1 MTAPAKLA
9 LQIQDFWCKVRT
21 SLTRSVIM
29 KSLKNL
35 LILLLLS
42 LPVQSEEAADIA
54 AIEAKLRQ
62 AGPTLPIKKIEPIEI
77 EGYYAVYM
85 PDGSIIYMDADAEHF
100 FYGELFLIRGSTF
113 VNATQRALSDERR
126 LLLAGLDESEMLVF
140 SPAPEKVKAT
150 ITVFTD
156 IDCGYCRKLH
166 REVPELNKLG
176 VAVRYLAYPR
186 AGVGSASFDK
196 AVSAWC
202 AANPNTA
209 LTRAKA
215 GEEIEQLTCAN
226 PVAAHY
232 ALGDQF
238 GVTGTPAIFFEDG
251 RLQPGYLPAQEMA
264 RRLGIN

>member
-1 MTAPAKLA
+1 MIT
-9 LQIQDFWCKVRT
+9 
-21 SLTRSVIM
+21 
-29 KSLKNL
+29 LKFL
-35 LILLLLS
+35 FIPVLCVLIAW
-42 LPVQSEEAADIA
+42 LPVEAAVAASASADIE
-54 AIEAKLRQ
+54 AIEKKLKQ
-62 AGPTLPIKKIEPIEI
+62 AQPSLPIKKIEATDVDN
-77 EGYYAVYM
+77 YYAVYL

-113 VNATQRALSDERR
+113 VNATQQALSRERR
-126 LLLAGLDESEMLVF
+126 QLLADLDESEMLVF
-140 SPAPEKVKAT
+140 SPDSENVKAT
-150 ITVFTD
+150 VTVFTD

-166 REVPELNKLG
+166 REVPALNELG
-176 VAVRYLAYPR
+176 IAVRYLAYPR
-186 AGVGSASFDK
+186 AGVGSASYDK

-202 AANPNTA
+202 AEDPNGA

-215 GEEIEQLTCAN
+215 GQEIEQAICAN

-251 RLQPGYLPAQEMA
+251 RLQPGYLPAEEMA